1 MEQGNE
7 ERRRGD
13 RNHSAT
19 SLATS
24 ISPLPTTTRPL
35 QSQPEGVKNAV
46 PIIVGLTITALIGV
60 FAPLTSAGI
69 NPARDLGP
77 RLVAYAAGWGAPVFQ
92 VTKRGLRFF

>member
-1 MEQGNE
+1 
-7 ERRRGD
+7 
-13 RNHSAT
+13 
-19 SLATS
+19 
-24 ISPLPTTTRPL
+24 
-35 QSQPEGVKNAV
+35 VKNAV

-92 VTKRGLRFF
+92 SAWAYTVGPLIGAPLGVLLYKSLY